1 MNRIVAMEIAE
12 NIRSLKST
20 LGENVALVA
29 VSKTK
34 PVSDIMEA
42 YNAGQRIFGENKVQ
56 EMVAKR
62 DLLPNDIQWHF
73 IGHLQTNKI
82 KYMAP
87 FVSLIHSVDSEKLLV
102 SISKEAEKN
111 NRVIDCLLQ
120 IKIASEQTKF
130 GMSPQDAQAL
140 LASGIQNKLSF
151 VNIKGVMGMASF
163 VDDESQVAA
172 EFALL
177 KKTFD
182 NLKTGF
188 FADSPAFN
196 VVSMGM
202 SDDYRIAITQGSN
215 MVRIGSLVFGERHY
229 E

>member
-1 MNRIVAMEIAE
+1 MNRNVAMEIAE
-12 NIRSLKST
+12 NIRNLKCI

-34 PVSDIMEA
+34 PVSDILEA

-62 DLLPNDIQWHF
+62 DQLPNDIQWHF

-102 SISKEAEKN
+102 SINKEAEKN

-130 GMSPQDAQAL
+130 GMSPQAAQEL
-140 LASGIQNKLSF
+140 LASKVHNKLSW
-151 VNIKGVMGMASF
+151 VKIKGVMGMASF
-163 VDDESQVAA
+163 VDDENQIAA

-182 NLKTGF
+182 EIKTVY
-188 FADSPAFN
+188 FADNSSFN

-202 SDDYRIAITQGSN
+202 SDDYRIAMAQGSN
-215 MVRIGSLVFGERHY
+215 LVRIGSLVFGDRHY

>member
-1 MNRIVAMEIAE
+1 MNRNVAMEIAE
-12 NIRSLKST
+12 NILNLKST
-20 LGENVALVA
+20 LGEKVALVA

-34 PVSDIMEA
+34 PVSDILKA

-56 EMVAKR
+56 EMVEKR

-102 SISKEAEKN
+102 YISKEAEKY

-130 GMSPQDAQAL
+130 GMSPQAAQAL

-182 NLKTGF
+182 GFKTDY
-188 FADSPAFN
+188 FADSPTFN
-196 VVSMGM
+196 IVSMGM
-202 SDDYRIAITQGSN
+202 SDDYRIAITQGST

>member
-1 MNRIVAMEIAE
+1 MNRNVAMEIAD
-12 NIRSLKST
+12 NIRNLKST
-20 LGENVALVA
+20 LGENVSLVA

-163 VDDESQVAA
+163 VDDENQVAA

-182 NLKTGF
+182 NLKSGF
-188 FADSPAFN
+188 FAHSSDFN

-202 SDDYRIAITQGSN
+202 SDDYQIAITQGSN